1 MRCKVLSLHGVEF
14 EGDTKSLGAK
24 SVSGEITV
32 LDHHH
37 PIMTVLVRG
46 TVTAEGTSGIRKE
59 IEIESGFLE
68 MDDQNNLTVL
78 IN

>member
-1 MRCKVLSLHGVEF
+1 MMVRILSPQGMQF
-14 EGDTKSLGAK
+14 EGEAHSLNAK
-24 SVSGEITV
+24 TLSGEITV

-37 PIMTVLVRG
+37 PLMTALTRG
-46 TVTAEGTSGIRKE
+46 MVHVEGASVERE

-68 MDDQNNLTVL
+68 VDGNNNVVML

>member
-1 MRCKVLSLHGVEF
+1 MLRILSPKGVEF
-14 EGDTKSLGAK
+14 EGDAKSLNAK
-24 SVSGEITV
+24 SASGEITV

-37 PIMTVLVRG
+37 PLMTVLAKG
-46 TVTAEGTSGIRKE
+46 LMTTEDLSGIKKE

-68 MDDQNNLTVL
+68 MDDQNTLTVF